1 MDYSNSLKN
10 VKREKKKKE
19 NIWNNLF
26 ALDFFLRRRG
36 VEFLL
41 LFLLEKIQ

>member
-26 ALDFFLRRRG
+26 ALDFFLRR
-36 VEFLL
+36 
-41 LFLLEKIQ
+41 

>member
-19 NIWNNLF
+19 NIWNNFF
-26 ALDFFLRRRG
+26 ALDFFL
-36 VEFLL
+36 
-41 LFLLEKIQ
+41 EKG